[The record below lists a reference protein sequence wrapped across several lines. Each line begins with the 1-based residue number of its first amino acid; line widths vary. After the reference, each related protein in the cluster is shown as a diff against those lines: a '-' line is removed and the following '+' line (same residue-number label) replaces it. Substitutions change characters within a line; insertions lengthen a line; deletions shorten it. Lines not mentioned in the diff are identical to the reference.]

1 VCGRYTLIDPRRIAE
16 AMTRDYGFDVQ
27 SESGLQQSFNVAPS
41 QLVPVVRAG
50 ESARFTVALMR
61 WGLVPFWD
69 KSEKPRIAPINARS
83 EEAFNKPMFRQS
95 LQRRRAVFPCDGFF
109 EWQASVRG
117 PKTPFLIRL
126 SGGRPFAIVG
136 MYEEAG
142 GRPDPTCALLT
153 VSPNEL
159 MAPIH
164 SRMPA
169 IVDAAAVR
177 RWLAPGPITADEMA
191 SLCQPYPAVQIEA
204 HRVSTLVNN
213 VRNNTPECVQALD

>member
-1 VCGRYTLIDPRRIAE
+1 
-16 AMTRDYGFDVQ
+16 
-27 SESGLQQSFNVAPS
+27 
-41 QLVPVVRAG
+41 
-50 ESARFTVALMR
+50 
-61 WGLVPFWD
+61 
-69 KSEKPRIAPINARS
+69 
-83 EEAFNKPMFRQS
+83 
-95 LQRRRAVFPCDGFF
+95 
-109 EWQASVRG
+109 
-117 PKTPFLIRL
+117 
-126 SGGRPFAIVG
+126 